1 MSKQETNNEARFE
14 GVNWDEDW
22 KPKVQMHAHGN
33 DQPVRKVLT
42 KGVREVYC
50 DEFVLIKKLLRQG
63 FEVQLREPG
72 AKDSFL
78 RVYPLLGTDL
88 KTMYARAQAML
99 PLSTCIADKKVK
111 MVFRG
116 KEYTKPEDASAAIDE
131 TRYALPPRERRRER
145 RRLRRRGR
153 GRENALG
160 HARHRGEVPE
170 VRYALPR
177 GSRTGER
184 RGVNIGSL
192 VFWFVGLLVRWFFG
206 STN

>member
-131 TRYALPPRERRRER
+131 TRYRPRPENGEYDGEEDGEKLPSVTPDTVVKCPKCGTRFRVGRALA
-145 RRLRRRGR
+145 
-153 GRENALG
+153 NDA
-160 HARHRGEVPE
+160 A
-170 VRYALPR
+170 
-177 GSRTGER
+177 
-184 RGVNIGSL
+184 
-192 VFWFVGLLVRWFFG
+192 
-206 STN
+206 